1 MFWWRTEPG
10 GLFLFCFS
18 CFLKFEI
25 KELLCI
31 LYTGEPPL
39 TEWEYLPPVGP
50 RPLKGFVGL
59 KNAGAT
65 CYMNSV
71 LQQVSIVLDQRLFYM
86 FLPKKF
92 VYVIFAQ
99 SGYQDHLDVNLAYH
113 TNSRSMYF
121 FPSHP
126 CQTMMKFTLL
136 VFTLNLHWLTCN
148 AQISLRKKKAQFKP
162 WLLRQCCIFL
172 HFFFLKLKELQFI
185 KIVFK
190 HVL

>member
-1 MFWWRTEPG
+1 M
-10 GLFLFCFS
+10 
-18 CFLKFEI
+18 
-25 KELLCI
+25 
-31 LYTGEPPL
+31 YTGEPPL

-99 SGYQDHLDVNLAYH
+99 SGYQDHPRCKSCLSYKQQEYVLFPEPPMPNHDEIH
-113 TNSRSMYF
+113 TAGVHIESA
-121 FPSHP
+121 
-126 CQTMMKFTLL
+126 LIDL
-136 VFTLNLHWLTCN
+136 
-148 AQISLRKKKAQFKP
+148 
-162 WLLRQCCIFL
+162 
-172 HFFFLKLKELQFI
+172 
-185 KIVFK
+185 
-190 HVL
+190 